1 MQTFLTK
8 FILFA
13 ISVFFLMMCLV
24 SFRPYDNET
33 CSEKEYSFNRI
44 VNLATLAK
52 KKKKRKKIKTKLW
65 PYTVKQCQKK
75 SPIQGKFYTWCLSHG
90 AEVRVYFAVCLIYQN
105 LNFTI
110 IFFFKS
116 FLLTY
121 HGNFLQNFVLL
132 QANYRS
138 FVIEYFFFFLIWLQY
153 FFIICL

>member
-44 VNLATLAK
+44 VNLATLA
-52 KKKKRKKIKTKLW
+52 KKKRKKIKTKLW

-110 IFFFKS
+110 IFFFQKFFIDISWKFLTKFCAVASKLS
-116 FLLTY
+116 FICY
-121 HGNFLQNFVLL
+121 WIF
-132 QANYRS
+132 
-138 FVIEYFFFFLIWLQY
+138 FFFFLIWLQY